1 MRTIRR
7 REFLAGSGAAALA
20 GVERGLPTLS
30 LWYTQP
36 AEKWV
41 EALPVGNGRLAAMVF
56 GGSVRERIQL
66 NEESVWAGKL
76 RSHDN
81 PSALG
86 NLADVRR
93 LLFEGRELEATALAS
108 KTMMGTPERIESYQP
123 LADLF
128 IEFDAYGEVSGYRR
142 WLDLDEA
149 VAVTEFTA
157 GGAEIRREV
166 FVSAPAQLLCIRMA
180 ALQGTFGPVRIR
192 LARAAH
198 ARTDPDPANPQT
210 IILRGQVNG
219 DGVQFEARA
228 EMRGD
233 AASAPG
239 KLLEIRVAAATN
251 WRGSQPGAANAKTLA
266 AAALTAFDDLKRRH
280 TADHQVYFRRV
291 SITLP
296 EDHASASL
304 PTDQRLTRVKQGAA
318 DESLAAL
325 YFQYG
330 RYLLLSSS
338 RPGSL
343 PANLQGKWN
352 DQMKAPWNSDYHT
365 NINLQMN
372 YWPAEPAALSEMH
385 TPLID
390 YMDMLA
396 EWGAKTAKVHYGA
409 RGWVVHHLADIFGMT
424 APADGIWG
432 VWPMGGAWLAQ
443 HPWEHYLFT
452 GDVEFLRKRGWPLM
466 RGAARFILDFLVEA
480 PPGTPCAGKLVPSPS
495 HSPENK
501 FRKKDG
507 TEAMFTYAATMD
519 LEIIHN
525 LLSNCIEASIVL
537 KTDEPFRRE
546 CEAAL
551 ARLAPLQ
558 ISPRTGRLQEWI
570 EDYDEPEPQHR
581 HVSHLFALH
590 PGTQIDLRKTPDLAA
605 AARKVLEARGD
616 KSTGW
621 STAWKMNFW
630 ARLEDGERAYR
641 LWRMLIENCTLPNLF
656 DTHPPFQ
663 IDGNFGGTA
672 GIAEMLLQSH
682 AGELN
687 LLPALPKAWRTG
699 SVKGLKAR
707 GAFTVDIEWER
718 GNLKHA
724 RITSHRGNPLRLR
737 SAIPVAVKLNGR
749 TLPAREEYPARP
761 NSVFEVSP
769 RP

>member
-1 MRTIRR
+1 VPAIRR
-7 REFLAGSGAAALA
+7 RDLLLCPAAAA
-20 GVERGLPTLS
+20 AAAQSAPLPPLS
-30 LWYTQP
+30 LWYRQP
-36 AEKWV
+36 AVKWV

-56 GGSVRERIQL
+56 GGAASERLQL

-86 NLADVRR
+86 NLPDVRR

-108 KTMMGTPERIESYQP
+108 KSMMGVPERIESYQP

-128 IEFDAYGEVSGYRR
+128 LETALGGEVTAYRR
-142 WLDLDEA
+142 WLDLDA
-149 VAVTEFTA
+149 ALAVTEFTA
-157 GGAEIRREV
+157 GAADIRREA
-166 FVSAPAQLLCIRMA
+166 FVSAPDQLIVVRMTA
-180 ALQGTFGPVRIR
+180 RKGTFGPVKVR
-192 LARAAH
+192 LTRAAH
-198 ARTDPDPANPQT
+198 ARTDPDPANPRVL
-210 IILRGQVNG
+210 ILRGQVNG
-219 DGVQFEARA
+219 DGVRFEARA
-228 EMRGD
+228 EISGD
-233 AASAPG
+233 AYGGSGAW
-239 KLLEIRVAAATN
+239 LEIRIAAATD

-266 AAALTAFDDLKRRH
+266 GAAKRTFDQLLTRH
-280 TADHQVYFRRV
+280 TGEHQVYFRRV
-291 SITLP
+291 SISLP
-296 EDHASASL
+296 EEAEAAAL
-304 PTDQRLTRVKQGAA
+304 PTDARLARVKQGAR

-330 RYLLLSSS
+330 RYLLLGSS

-372 YWPAEPAALSEMH
+372 YWPAEPAALGELH
-385 TPLID
+385 TPLFD
-390 YMDMLA
+390 YMDLLA
-396 EWGAKTAKVHYGA
+396 QWGAKTAKVHYGA
-409 RGWVVHHLADIFGMT
+409 RGWVVHHLSDIFGMT

-432 VWPMGGAWLAQ
+432 VWPMGAAWLAW
-443 HPWEHYLFT
+443 HPWEHYLYT
-452 GDVEFLRKRGWPLM
+452 GDLNFLRTRAWPLM
-466 RGAARFILDFLVEA
+466 QGAARFILDFLVEA
-480 PPGTPCAGKLVPSPS
+480 PAGTPCAGKLVPSPS
-495 HSPENK
+495 HSPENR

-507 TEAMFTYAATMD
+507 TVAQFTYAATMD

-525 LLSNCIEASIVL
+525 LLANCIEASKVL
-537 KTDEPFRRE
+537 KTEEAFRKE
-546 CEAAL
+546 CENAL

-558 ISPRTGRLQEWI
+558 ISQRTGRLQEWI

-590 PGTQIDLRKTPDLAA
+590 PGTQIDVRKTPELAQA
-605 AARKVLEARGD
+605 VRKVLDVRGD

-630 ARLEDGERAYR
+630 ARLEDGERAYK

-687 LLPALPKAWRTG
+687 LLPALPRAWHTG

-707 GAFTVDIEWER
+707 GAFTVDIEWAS
-718 GNLKHA
+718 GKLVKA
-724 RITSHRGNPLRLR
+724 RITSHRGNTLRLR
-737 SAIPVAVKLNGR
+737 APNPVTVTMNGR
-749 TLPAREEYPARP
+749 KLPNQPEYSTRP
-761 NSVFEVSP
+761 NAVVELTAGS
-769 RP
+769 